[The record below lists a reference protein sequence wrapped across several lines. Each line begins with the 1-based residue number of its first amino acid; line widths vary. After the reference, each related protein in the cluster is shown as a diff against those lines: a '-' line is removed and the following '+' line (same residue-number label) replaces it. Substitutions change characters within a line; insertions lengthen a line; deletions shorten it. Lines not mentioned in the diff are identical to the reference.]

1 MGFFLKCVSATI
13 NEEII
18 KRSPR
23 GKAARALLLELQKL
37 EPSQISDIAVALVS
51 KTYACIA
58 VGLNHK
64 LPSVAQCAMWKAF
77 HKMRNAEEVKT
88 TWSNF
93 VLTRNCTSSETYLT
107 LQLLLD
113 RLLKTM
119 LKNEASANSESL
131 TAPNQLQPLTAR
143 ERNAIRYMAGYVAV
157 SLLKKYR
164 KPVKKSV
171 LKQKHDRYVRI
182 LSRMKAEEQPAGV
195 DSLSDYTRLWSEL
208 IDRGGLYHI
217 KD

>member
-1 MGFFLKCVSATI
+1 MCFSKTI

-23 GKAARALLLELQKL
+23 GKEALALLFELQKL
-37 EPSQISDIAVALVS
+37 EPSQISDTAVALVS

-58 VGLNHK
+58 VGLKPK
-64 LPSVAQCAMWKAF
+64 LPSVAQSAMWKAF
-77 HKMRNAEEVKT
+77 HKVRNAEEVKT

-119 LKNEASANSESL
+119 LTKWC
-131 TAPNQLQPLTAR
+131 
-143 ERNAIRYMAGYVAV
+143 
-157 SLLKKYR
+157 
-164 KPVKKSV
+164 
-171 LKQKHDRYVRI
+171 
-182 LSRMKAEEQPAGV
+182 EQ
-195 DSLSDYTRLWSEL
+195 
-208 IDRGGLYHI
+208 
-217 KD
+217 

>member
-1 MGFFLKCVSATI
+1 MCFSKTI

-23 GKAARALLLELQKL
+23 GKEALALLFELQKL

-58 VGLNHK
+58 VGLK
-64 LPSVAQCAMWKAF
+64 PRLPSVAQCAMWKAF
-77 HKMRNAEEVKT
+77 HKVRNAEEVKT

-119 LKNEASANSESL
+119 LKKL
-131 TAPNQLQPLTAR
+131 T
-143 ERNAIRYMAGYVAV
+143 
-157 SLLKKYR
+157 KWC
-164 KPVKKSV
+164 
-171 LKQKHDRYVRI
+171 
-182 LSRMKAEEQPAGV
+182 EQ
-195 DSLSDYTRLWSEL
+195 
-208 IDRGGLYHI
+208 
-217 KD
+217 